1 MVYDNGYISGKF
13 WYLTMDPQVVLD
25 LYGRG
30 FYLIIILVTALMV
43 PGLVAGLVVSVFQA
57 ATQINEQTL
66 SFLPKFII
74 TLGVIMYL
82 GPWILMQLTDFTI
95 QLFTDIPMII
105 G

>member
-1 MVYDNGYISGKF
+1 
-13 WYLTMDPQVVLD
+13 MDPQVVLD

-30 FYLIIILVTALMV
+30 FYLIIVLVSSLMV
-43 PGLVAGLVVSVFQA
+43 PGLIAGLVVSVFQA

-66 SFLPKFII
+66 SFLPRFII

-82 GPWILMQLTDFTI
+82 GPWILMQLTDFTT
-95 QLFTDIPMII
+95 QLFTNIPMII